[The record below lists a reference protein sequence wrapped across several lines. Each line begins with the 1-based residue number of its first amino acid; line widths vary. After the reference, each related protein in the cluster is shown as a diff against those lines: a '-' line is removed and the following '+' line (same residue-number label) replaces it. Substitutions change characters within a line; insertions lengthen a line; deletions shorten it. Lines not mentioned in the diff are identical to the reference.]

1 MMKTSTSAAGNPMLR
16 PLSIFLVALS
26 FSIGWGIRGDFG
38 HESGAWIPGALG
50 AIAICLVSGREDW
63 WRRAGYSALFG
74 GLGWGFGGS
83 IAYMTTLSYASS
95 GQWQSIWYG
104 YGAVCLVGGLW
115 AGLGGAG
122 IALPLAVD
130 RDRLTRLF
138 VPLCFV
144 LVAMYLAEF
153 LVGPIAKF
161 LTTQATATV
170 GGAMNRQR
178 NPLYW
183 FDADWY
189 EALAALVGV
198 CVYDL
203 WERRLGKSLYLVA
216 FGFAGALAGWLSELI
231 LISTGLAPRIAGALV
246 VPQGDLSAVNP
257 ETHQLFDPANL
268 LTNWPPFFSDFPHHL
283 GWGLGLCAGLAVYF
297 YVYGKWRNDS
307 GLFLYMA
314 VGWWLTFLIM
324 PVLLSIPLRN
334 YGGFRL
340 TPPRGDNWAGVLG
353 VFIGTS
359 VYALRSGMAPVA
371 YAGTMNFILGGIA
384 FPSMHLFRS
393 LILIPGHPDLN
404 SGTGGIPSAW
414 KHYQSANWH
423 SFLEQSQGA
432 AFGVSTAVTMALLWR
447 KLKPVSDNPPVR
459 RWTDVVSIGFVVCGF
474 TYFNV
479 IKNVAEWTKTNLVP
493 RTMKAPLIE
502 SINLSASTWFNLA
515 WAAITLA
522 FVLLMIVHV
531 RRGLAIVPSSWAGRD
546 QLVYFLL
553 LWIMVI
559 ANFERSLP
567 RFHEQR
573 LLTEGAILL
582 NAALASFLV
591 IALPKRQPAV
601 SVAEPRS
608 YGPLLAG
615 TWMAGLSAAALLMS
629 LYAFINYGVYGQA
642 KINMPNIRWGPQAD
656 WRVRPLLK
664 NKPHR

>member
-1 MMKTSTSAAGNPMLR
+1 
-16 PLSIFLVALS
+16 
-26 FSIGWGIRGDFG
+26 
-38 HESGAWIPGALG
+38 
-50 AIAICLVSGREDW
+50 
-63 WRRAGYSALFG
+63 
-74 GLGWGFGGS
+74 
-83 IAYMTTLSYASS
+83 
-95 GQWQSIWYG
+95 
-104 YGAVCLVGGLW
+104 
-115 AGLGGAG
+115 
-122 IALPLAVD
+122 
-130 RDRLTRLF
+130 
-138 VPLCFV
+138 
-144 LVAMYLAEF
+144 
-153 LVGPIAKF
+153 
-161 LTTQATATV
+161 
-170 GGAMNRQR
+170 
-178 NPLYW
+178 
-183 FDADWY
+183 
-189 EALAALVGV
+189 
-198 CVYDL
+198 
-203 WERRLGKSLYLVA
+203 
-216 FGFAGALAGWLSELI
+216 
-231 LISTGLAPRIAGALV
+231 
-246 VPQGDLSAVNP
+246 
-257 ETHQLFDPANL
+257 
-268 LTNWPPFFSDFPHHL
+268 
-283 GWGLGLCAGLAVYF
+283 
-297 YVYGKWRNDS
+297 
-307 GLFLYMA
+307 
-314 VGWWLTFLIM
+314 
-324 PVLLSIPLRN
+324 
-334 YGGFRL
+334 
-340 TPPRGDNWAGVLG
+340 
-353 VFIGTS
+353 
-359 VYALRSGMAPVA
+359 
-371 YAGTMNFILGGIA
+371 MNFILGGIA